1 MQCHGGFLAG
11 FEEVADMR
19 NDKMAISMD
28 VVICTMSD
36 DELKVVVRKRDK
48 APFAGR
54 FELPGVF
61 LKADES
67 LKEGSRRCV
76 RELTGLKSVYMEQMH
91 TFGEVKRD
99 SRERTISITYVAMIP
114 ESLLVDDYGELAIDG
129 AEFVSMTE
137 MAGSK
142 KMAFDHGKIIAKTL
156 DFFAA
161 KAAVSD
167 IAFNLVD
174 EEFTL
179 PDLQRAYELL
189 LGKPLFKAN
198 FRNKMKNYIVE
209 TDYMT
214 VGAAHRPSRLYMK
227 IG

>member
-1 MQCHGGFLAG
+1 MK
-11 FEEVADMR
+11 
-19 NDKMAISMD
+19 NDKMLISMD
-28 VVICTMSD
+28 VVICTML
-36 DELKVVVRKRDK
+36 DESLQVVVRRRDK
-48 APFAGR
+48 APYAGR
-54 FELPGVF
+54 FELPGVY
-61 LKADES
+61 LKGDES

-76 RELTGLKSVYMEQMH
+76 RELTGIKDAYMEQMH

-99 SRERTISITYVAMIP
+99 SRERTISITYVALIP
-114 ESLLVDDYGELAIDG
+114 ASQLVDDEGYLVIDDVELVDM
-129 AEFVSMTE
+129 SE

-156 DFFAA
+156 DWFAA
-161 KAAVSD
+161 KAQVSE

-179 PDLQRAYELL
+179 PDLQKAYELL

-198 FRNKMKNYIVE
+198 FRNKMKGVIEE

-214 VGAAHRPSRLYMK
+214 VGEAHRPSRLFTRK
-227 IG
+227 